1 MNAKRITLL
10 LFFIFALDLL
20 GASKF
25 AIPAT
30 DKDLPGKGPVRR
42 YAWFKNLWEKK

>member
-1 MNAKRITLL
+1 MNTKRIFLL
-10 LFFIFALDLL
+10 LSFVFALDLL

-30 DKDLPGKGPVRR
+30 DKGLPGEGPMDQGGSS
-42 YAWFKNLWEKK
+42 